1 MPRGF
6 RFLSLATLLGLLCV
20 APHTAVTAPPDPEVD
35 VLIAFKND
43 PGKADHD
50 FVRKQ
55 GGKIKETYWL
65 VPAMAARI
73 PLNAVAALAKNK
85 NIDIVEPDLTFQ
97 ADDLELDNAWGV
109 SRIGAGLVHPEGHT
123 GMGVKVA
130 ILDTGIDYTHPDL
143 DANYAGGWDFVN
155 NDNDPRDDHGHGTHI
170 AGTIAAEDDGYGV
183 VGVAPQV
190 RIYAL
195 KVMTAT
201 GSGSFSRVISALQW
215 CVQNG
220 IHVTNN
226 SYGSSYDPGSTVRQ
240 AFDNAY
246 AAGVVSVAAAGNSGT
261 SDGAGENVCYPAAY
275 PSVIAVAATTSG
287 DSRASFST
295 TGGQL
300 ELAAPGA
307 SIYSTMPGGG
317 YGGKSG
323 TSMACPHVVGA
334 AALLVGAGVTGGD
347 DLRLLL
353 SMSAQDF
360 GAAGWDGWYGYGL
373 VDVAAALA
381 LVGAAPVPPPEPE
394 PAPEPEPSPSPAPG
408 IATVDSIA
416 YSLSGGQSR
425 NKNLSVS
432 VQLTDDLANPVA
444 NAAVS
449 VAIARNG
456 AVVKTASGTTDA
468 TGKVVFSVSNAR
480 SGTYST
486 LVTGVSASPLTWDGV
501 TPPNAFTK

>member
-1 MPRGF
+1 VP
-6 RFLSLATLLGLLCV
+6 
-20 APHTAVTAPPDPEVD
+20 APPDPEVD
-35 VLIAFKND
+35 VLIAFKKD
-43 PGKADHD
+43 PGKADHA

-55 GGKIKETYWL
+55 GGTIKETWWL

-73 PLNAVAALAKNK
+73 PLKAVAALSKNK

-97 ADDLELDNAWGV
+97 AVDLELDNAWGV
-109 SRIGAGLVHPEGHT
+109 KRIGAGLVHPEGHT

-155 NDNDPRDDHGHGTHI
+155 NDSDPRDDNSHGTHI

-195 KVMTAT
+195 KVMSAT

-215 CVQNG
+215 CVENG

-246 AAGVVSVAAAGNSGT
+246 AAGVVSIAAAGNSGT

-275 PSVIAVAATTSG
+275 PSVVAVAATASG
-287 DSRASFST
+287 DSRAYFSS
-295 TGGQL
+295 TGSQL

-347 DLRLLL
+347 DLRLFLA
-353 SMSAQDF
+353 MSAQDL
-360 GAAGWDGWYGYGL
+360 GAAGWDAWYGYGL
-373 VDVAAALA
+373 VDVAAAIA
-381 LVGAAPVPPPEPE
+381 LVGTAPAPQPEPE
-394 PAPEPEPSPSPAPG
+394 PEPEPSPAPEPG
-408 IATVDSIA
+408 IASVDSIA
-416 YSLSGGQSR
+416 YSLSGGKSR
-425 NKNLSVS
+425 NKNLNVS
-432 VQLTDDLANPVA
+432 LHLTDDIGNPVA
-444 NAAVS
+444 GASVS

-456 AVVKTASGTTDA
+456 AVVKTASATTDA
-468 TGKVVFSVSNAR
+468 AGNVACSVSNAR

-486 LVTGVSASPLTWDGV
+486 LVTAVSASPLTWDGL
-501 TPPNAFTK
+501 TPANAFTK